1 MLKAMELRQ
10 LRSFIAVAEELN
22 FTRAAVRC
30 HLAQPSLTRQIR
42 LLEEELGVELFDRSR
57 RQIRLTEAGR
67 IFLEDTRRSLAALE
81 QAVRKVRRTSGAEP
95 QRLRVAAPVFAMYGL
110 VPRIL
115 HAFSKGYPQIP
126 LELHELYSVDAV
138 LGLKE
143 GWLEL
148 GFLRADTVP
157 AGLAW
162 QSVERIE
169 MMVFLPAQHPLAAL
183 GAVPFP
189 ALADEPFIL
198 LGRHA
203 AQNVSQSYRELV
215 VGWCRR
221 AGFEPRITQSESW
234 VQSDSAIIRLVASGV
249 GVHLAL
255 PSPQSQALPPE
266 VVSRPIINPA
276 PYLELVAAWRQGED
290 SPALRAFVEVIRETA
305 LAAQ

>member
-1 MLKAMELRQ
+1 MELRQ

-22 FTRAAVRC
+22 FTRAAARC

-42 LLEEELGVELFDRSR
+42 LLEEELGMELFDRSK
-57 RQIRLTEAGR
+57 RQITLTEAGR
-67 IFLEDTRRSLAALE
+67 IFLEDSRSVLTILQE
-81 QAVRKVRRTSGAEP
+81 GVRKLRRTVSQPE
-95 QRLRVAAPVFAMYGL
+95 RLRVAAPVFAMYGL
-110 VPRIL
+110 VPKIL
-115 HAFSKGYPQIP
+115 DAFSKQYPHIP
-126 LELHELYSVDAV
+126 LELHELYSVDAA
-138 LGLKE
+138 LGLEE
-143 GWLEL
+143 GWLEV

-169 MMVFLPAQHPLAAL
+169 MMVYLPAQHPLAAL
-183 GAVPFP
+183 AAVPFP

-215 VGWCRR
+215 VGWCRQ
-221 AGFEPRITQSESW
+221 AGFEPRITPNESW

-255 PSPQSQALPPE
+255 PSPQSQTLPPE

-276 PYLELVAAWRQGED
+276 PYLELVAAWREGQD
-290 SPALRAFVEVIRETA
+290 NPALRAFLGVARDTA
-305 LAAQ
+305 LASL